1 MKSFLNYSKN
11 RILYNIFR
19 GLLVFLL
26 VFLASKCDVKALSSG
41 EEFSEF
47 STKKVALVR
56 LFNLSHEMY
65 LYGANNGGGTCSN
78 SSYNL
83 ECWLSGELSLLTY
96 SVPSND
102 AFTDWGMTIYLQTT
116 LKKGVEYTLNI
127 PFVTNR
133 DAVSNAIM
141 RESNISAISNN
152 QLISA
157 ETTCNG
163 MSCNYI
169 WKIKPTSDITSFT
182 VNFQKVSTGV
192 GLSWFN
198 ENVYLFYYPRIT
210 ASSGNDNFDAL
221 EYNQQVIIDQN
232 QTIINQNNQT
242 NIKLDGIQDALTD
255 SSQPN
260 TSDLENSAGWLPA
273 GPVDSI
279 LNLPLTLFQS
289 LLDNLGSSCAPV
301 VVPIPY
307 VNKNLTLPCF
317 NSIVEQISGFSAWWN
332 GIGVIA
338 SAFILYSYLL
348 KLYKWVDDT
357 LTFRENTWQDWGGV

>member
-26 VFLASKCDVKALSSG
+26 VFLASKCNVKALITGESYSESATNKYMVARLYTTGSLLPLYGLNGTSNSCTSTSPDLNCFYKGNSSIFTYDDPSIANYVWTTLRFYISPSLINGKTYNVSMKYEVGSTIDPTNWFGDQENAGQGTVTNYQNTCTGANPKTCYVTFTMVANASHDYLDIKRKADTSVNGYLMIQQINKLYMPQVTEVSSSSG
-41 EEFSEF
+41 
-47 STKKVALVR
+47 
-56 LFNLSHEMY
+56 
-65 LYGANNGGGTCSN
+65 GGNT
-78 SSYNL
+78 
-83 ECWLSGELSLLTY
+83 
-96 SVPSND
+96 
-102 AFTDWGMTIYLQTT
+102 TI
-116 LKKGVEYTLNI
+116 
-127 PFVTNR
+127 
-133 DAVSNAIM
+133 
-141 RESNISAISNN
+141 
-152 QLISA
+152 
-157 ETTCNG
+157 
-163 MSCNYI
+163 
-169 WKIKPTSDITSFT
+169 
-182 VNFQKVSTGV
+182 
-192 GLSWFN
+192 
-198 ENVYLFYYPRIT
+198 
-210 ASSGNDNFDAL
+210 
-221 EYNQQVIIDQN
+221 IIDN
-232 QTIINQNNQT
+232 KDLENKMDQT
-242 NIKLDGIQDALTD
+242 NDKLDGIQDAITD
-255 SSQPN
+255 TTPPN

-301 VVPIPY
+301 VLPIPY

-317 NSIVEQISGFSAWWN
+317 NSIAEQIRGFSVWWN